1 MKSCFTGSTGC
12 ACTANTSGTR
22 KFPSDSESVLLA
34 MQPQAEAASASTT
47 SHTHTLSSGYPRAHR
62 DLQASSTSSHTG
74 TNLNVTVTPPSESPR
89 AGPTGTRRGLGRAT
103 RTSYYTTTLG
113 ASECDSESA
122 NHRLLEGPSRS
133 LQVRPEARGLYS
145 SHPLARFYL
154 LELEGST

>member
-1 MKSCFTGSTGC
+1 
-12 ACTANTSGTR
+12 
-22 KFPSDSESVLLA
+22 

-74 TNLNVTVTPPSESPR
+74 TNLNVTVTPPSESP
-89 AGPTGTRRGLGRAT
+89 GPTGTRRWLGRVT
-103 RTSYYTTTLG
+103 RTFYYTTTLG

-133 LQVRPEARGLYS
+133 LQVRPRGPG
-145 SHPLARFYL
+145 PLQFAPPGPIL
-154 LELEGST
+154 LT